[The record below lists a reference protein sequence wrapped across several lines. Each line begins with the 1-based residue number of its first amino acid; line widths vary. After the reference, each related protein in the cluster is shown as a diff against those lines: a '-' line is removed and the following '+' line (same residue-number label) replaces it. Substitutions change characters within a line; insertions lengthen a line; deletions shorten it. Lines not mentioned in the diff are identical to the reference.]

1 MNNRREFL
9 LGAAGA
15 VAVAAPGQTAKPANL
30 LVLISDQLRFDA
42 LSCAGNKL
50 VETPNLDRLAR
61 EGTRF
66 ENAMCACPVC
76 VPSRTGMLTGKS
88 MANSLVRDNPQATDA
103 NLDVGLTYDNLLHD
117 RGYKSQ

>member
-1 MNNRREFL
+1 MLNRRDFL
-9 LGAAGA
+9 LTAAGA
-15 VAVAAPGQTAKPANL
+15 AAASGQSAKPPNL

-42 LSCAGNKL
+42 LSCAGNK
-50 VETPNLDRLAR
+50 VVDTPNIDRLAR

-88 MANSLVRDNPQATDA
+88 MANSTVRDNPQATDA
-103 NLDVGLTYDNLLHD
+103 NLDVGPTYDNLLQD
-117 RGYKSQ
+117 